1 MYAMPMLQ
9 CAAELSAH
17 SFFFDKKIQGMKK
30 FIVIWRVDPTRF
42 S

>member
-17 SFFFDKKIQGMKK
+17 SFFFFLQEKTGKEKTHCD
-30 FIVIWRVDPTRF
+30 
-42 S
+42 SAS